1 MKTYQLRLA
10 VLLAFVLHGVL
21 ILTARYRLSYDAYT
35 HMLFADHYRQN
46 WWSLWDPTWYTGF
59 TVTSYPPL
67 IHQLIGLLGLV
78 IGVDAGYA
86 LISWAV
92 LAAFPIAVYAFSRV
106 FVDPILAEHAALAA
120 AILPSIYLAAYTF
133 GQLPFLTGT
142 LLALFFAA
150 ALAEFLKTGRRLSG
164 ALATVLVAV
173 ILGAHHATLMLLPF
187 LTFAVGLHI
196 FLNQQVGL
204 KALLTRLA
212 ILAPAAGIA
221 GLLVIWPFWRWGL
234 GQVMQT
240 PIDHGSRHNFI
251 TDPAA
256 GALFFLATYGP
267 LIILIPTALRKITD
281 RRFSALSAVFV
292 FLFLLGLGGT
302 TPLPQ
307 WLFGAGWAWL
317 TYDRFA
323 LWATLFLLP
332 FLGVVITP
340 SVQPGLERVNVHLIP
355 PFQRLAWS
363 RYFSGIRS
371 LIARNRIWTAFF
383 GSLVVFSILV
393 SNFPTILPT
402 QPNPVDMQPIVQF
415 LAQGDRSQ
423 WRYLTFGFGD
433 QFAYL
438 NRLTSAT
445 TIDGEYHTARTLP
458 ELRSSGIGSINSVYW
473 LAKDLKPLDPILQS
487 SGKYGVRWGFVD
499 NPAYVPALI
508 RNGWVENSV
517 LSNGIQVWENPAA
530 VLLAPMPVPVDN
542 PLESFSWGTLPILA
556 LAVTTGLAGLRLRPA
571 LAVRALEK
579 VYTIAIGLLPI
590 GLVLWYFRP
599 LTNINYP
606 GVYFAYDNAGVFLSD
621 AIALIAVLVWILTR
635 WFRNA
640 DEPDSHEATK
650 FFSLAS
656 WLTSI
661 ASWVFALC
669 CLASLSVLWSKDW
682 RVSLYL
688 SLHLW
693 LGFGLFLSLRDR
705 SDAWQAAMIGFC
717 AALGIE
723 IITGFPEFVFQSTR
737 LFTMLNLNWPGG
749 LDPSIRGASVVQ
761 LLDGSRWLRVY
772 GTLPHPNI
780 LGTFTVALLSGPAA
794 IFLLKH
800 RGSVWTILLFS
811 GGLGLLILSF
821 SRGAWVGFFISSLI
835 ITIKFRTLERKRL
848 LHLIT
853 AGGVSLMAAVLPLK
867 TLIYTRIAGAA
878 SIPTEAFSILG
889 REWLAGQAVGMIQ
902 QHLLLGIGVGSFIL
916 NLAERALPGYI
927 IEPAHSLPLLVV
939 SELGLGG
946 AVVLLGLAAVIARR
960 IWQNHNPKAVLISAA
975 LVGLCTTSLFDHS
988 LWTLAPGRIFL
999 AMVLGLWAGQ
1009 VERGNR

>member
-1 MKTYQLRLA
+1 MTHRVRLA
-10 VLLAFVLHGVL
+10 VFLAFVLNGVL

-35 HMLFADHYRQN
+35 HMLFADHYRQS
-46 WWSLWDPTWYTGF
+46 WWSLSDPTWYAGF

-67 IHQLIGLLGLV
+67 VHQLIGLLGLV

-164 ALATVLVAV
+164 ALATMLVAV
-173 ILGAHHATLMLLPF
+173 ILGAHHATLILLPF

-196 FLNQQVGL
+196 LLNQQARL
-204 KALLTRLA
+204 KALLIRLA
-212 ILAPAAGIA
+212 VLAPAAGIA

-256 GALFFLATYGP
+256 GALFFLAMYGP
-267 LIILIPTALRKITD
+267 LIVLIPFALRKITD
-281 RRFSALSAVFV
+281 RRFSALSAVFT

-323 LWATLFLLP
+323 LWATLILLP
-332 FLGVVITP
+332 FLGVLIAP
-340 SVQPGLERVNVHLIP
+340 SVRSAQERVNVHLIP

-363 RYFSGIRS
+363 RYISGIRS
-371 LIARNRIWTAFF
+371 LIARNRIWTTFF

-393 SNFPTILPT
+393 SLFPTILPT
-402 QPNPVDMQPIVQF
+402 QPNPVDMQPIVQY

-445 TIDGEYHTARTLP
+445 TIDGDYHTARTLP
-458 ELRSSGIGSINSVYW
+458 ELRSSGIGSIDSVYW

-487 SGKYGVRWGFVD
+487 SGRYGVRWGFVD
-499 NPAYVPALI
+499 NPAYVPALM
-508 RNGWVENSV
+508 RNGWVEDSV
-517 LSNGIQVWENPAA
+517 LSNGIQVWENPAVILPA
-530 VLLAPMPVPVDN
+530 ATPMPVDQ
-542 PLESFSWGTLPILA
+542 PLESFSWGTFPILA
-556 LAVTTGLAGLRLRPA
+556 LAIATGLAGLRLRPA
-571 LAVRALEK
+571 LTDRALEK
-579 VYTIAIGLLPI
+579 IYTIAIGLLPI

-599 LTNINYP
+599 LSNIYYP
-606 GVYFAYDNAGVFLSD
+606 GVYFSYDNAGVFLSD
-621 AIALIAVLVWILTR
+621 AITLIAVLAWILNR
-635 WFRNA
+635 WFRYV
-640 DEPDSHEATK
+640 DRPSPQPGLK

-656 WLTSI
+656 WLNSI
-661 ASWVFALC
+661 VPWVFALC
-669 CLASLSVLWSKDW
+669 CLASLSILWSKDW

-717 AALGIE
+717 AALGIQVLSG
-723 IITGFPEFVFQSTR
+723 IPEFFLQSTS
-737 LFTMLNLNWPGG
+737 LFTSFNLYWPGA

-780 LGTFTVALLSGPAA
+780 LGTFIVVLLLGPAA
-794 IFLLKH
+794 IFLLKP
-800 RGSVWTILLFS
+800 RARVWAMLLFS
-811 GGLGLLILSF
+811 SGVGLLILSF
-821 SRGAWVGFFISSLI
+821 SRGAWVGFCLSALMVA
-835 ITIKFRTLERKRL
+835 IKFRTLERKRL
-848 LHLIT
+848 LRLIT
-853 AGGVSLMAAVLPLK
+853 AGSVSLIAAVLPLK
-867 TLIYTRIAGAA
+867 ELIFTRIAGAA
-878 SIPTEAFSILG
+878 SVPTEAFSILG
-889 REWLAGQAVGMIQ
+889 REWLAGQAVAMIQ
-902 QHLLLGIGVGSFIL
+902 QHPLLGIGVGSFIL
-916 NLAERALPGYI
+916 NLAEQALPGYI

-946 AVVLLGLAAVIARR
+946 EVILVGLTCVIARR
-960 IWQNHNPKAVLISAA
+960 IWQNHDPKAVLISAA
-975 LVGLCTTSLFDHS
+975 LVGLCITSLFDHT